1 MKTQSNSQS
10 VNSLLSGA
18 GTAIPLFKVYMPES
32 ILEPLNEV
40 LMSGYIGEG
49 PRVKEFEKQLAPWF
63 GNPNVLALN
72 SGTSALQLALRLAM
86 KSSPPP

>member
-18 GTAIPLFKVYMPES
+18 GTAIPLFKVFMPES